1 MTPTTR
7 TIELS
12 TGLTIRVDEY
22 GAASDGTGAVVLHG
36 GAGPR
41 SVAGFA
47 AALSEHAYVIVPT
60 HPGFDGTSRPDSTD
74 TIEDLAVAYLDLIDA
89 LDLRSVMIIG
99 SSIGGWISIEMGL
112 RDNRSR
118 INSVVLLGST
128 GIKPEPPL
136 EIADPAKLGPV
147 RTGELAFFRPEL
159 RLDPT
164 TLSETQKAAMA
175 ENQRAQ
181 AIYAGANYDPKLRGR
196 LHRVFVPV
204 LVLAG
209 EHDGIVPPAYGRD
222 LADSFPR
229 ATFRIIPEAG
239 HFPHIE
245 QPAAVFDALGDFV
258 DNEIKPDDA

>member
-7 TIELS
+7 TIELANDLNI
-12 TGLTIRVDEY
+12 TFDEY
-22 GAASDGTGAVVLHG
+22 GVAKDGTGAIVLHG

-47 AALSEHAYVIVPT
+47 DALSEHAYVIVPT
-60 HPGFDGTSRPDSTD
+60 HPGFDGTTRPDATD

-89 LDLRSVMIIG
+89 LDLHAVMIIG
-99 SSIGGWISIEMGL
+99 NSIGGWIGIEMSL
-112 RDNRSR
+112 RDNHGR
-118 INSVVLLGST
+118 INSLALLGST

-136 EIADPAKLGPV
+136 EIADPAKLGPIK
-147 RTGELAFFRPEL
+147 TGELAFYRPEL

-175 ENQRAQ
+175 DNQHTQ
-181 AIYAGANYDPKLRGR
+181 AIYAGVNYDPKLRGR
-196 LHRVFVPV
+196 LHRVFIPV
-204 LVLAG
+204 LILAG
-209 EHDGIVPPAYGRD
+209 EHDGIVPPAYGRA

-229 ATFRIIPEAG
+229 AVFHLVPEAG

-245 QPAAVFDALGDFV
+245 QPGAVFGALGDFV
-258 DNEIKPDDA
+258 DNEVTPDEA